1 VSFSKCF
8 ADFLVESLGEHIKR
22 EKLSIAENMLAF
34 EIPKE
39 DIVKITGLKKEEIE
53 NFCSSK

>member
-1 VSFSKCF
+1 MSFSKCF